1 MTYQP
6 VVLYW
11 RHLVD
16 ASLQR
21 GERLLMSMTQ
31 VNPTNEITN
40 ELLEMDQLRNR
51 HMLVRSPQMAALIRL
66 RGTLLKTIRNF
77 MESEDFVEVTT
88 PTITSLTGACED
100 YSTLFPL
107 EYFGNKAF
115 LTQTAQLHLEPLV
128 HSQTLRRVYSVNH
141 SYRAEPRAD
150 HRHLTE
156 FVLIEPEIGFGNLQ
170 TLLDIEERLVSTL
183 VQKALESRREEL
195 ETLGADIAMLETIK
209 PAFRRMTYSEAV
221 EQLNKMGIAT
231 RWGDDL
237 DRKREIALLEWTKFP
252 TFITHYPMELK
263 FFNMRQNREDERI
276 VNAADLLLPGV
287 GEVCGGAEREE
298 DPVRLRHRLMHSEA
312 MKHLLAAGGSAEDYE
327 WYLRLRDNDS
337 IPYAGF
343 GMGFERLVQFIT
355 GSESCLNCVEYPRN
369 SVHYMP

>member
-1 MTYQP
+1 MSAMKLNTAEDNANE
-6 VVLYW
+6 
-11 RHLVD
+11 LVD
-16 ASLQR
+16 IHQLQ
-21 GERLLMSMTQ
+21 
-31 VNPTNEITN
+31 
-40 ELLEMDQLRNR
+40 NR
-51 HMLVRSPQMAALIRL
+51 HMLVRSPHMAALIRL
-66 RGTLLKTIRNF
+66 RGTLLKAIRNF

-100 YSTLFPL
+100 FSTLFPL
-107 EYFGNKAF
+107 DYFGNKAF

-128 HSQTLRRVYSVNH
+128 HSQALRRVYSVNH

-156 FVLIEPEIGFGNLQ
+156 FVLVEPEIGFGDLK
-170 TLLDIEERLVSTL
+170 TLLDIEERLVSYL
-183 VQKALESRREEL
+183 VKSALGTRRAEL
-195 ETLGADIAMLETIK
+195 EALGADIEMLENIK
-209 PAFRRMTYSEAV
+209 PPFRRITYTQAV

-231 RWGDDL
+231 EWGDDL
-237 DRKREIALLEWTKFP
+237 DRRREIALLEWTQFP
-252 TFITHYPMELK
+252 TFITHYPIELK
-263 FFNMRQNREDERI
+263 FFNMRQNREDARV

-298 DPVRLRHRLMHSEA
+298 DPIRLRERLMTSVA

-327 WYLRLRDNDS
+327 WYLELREHDS

>member
-1 MTYQP
+1 MQYEAKERETIMS
-6 VVLYW
+6 VTKLNTTEDDANE
-11 RHLVD
+11 LVD
-16 ASLQR
+16 
-21 GERLLMSMTQ
+21 
-31 VNPTNEITN
+31 I
-40 ELLEMDQLRNR
+40 DQLQNR
-51 HMLVRSPQMAALIRL
+51 HMLVRSPRMAALIRL
-66 RGTLLKTIRNF
+66 RGTLLMAIRNF

-100 YSTLFPL
+100 FSTLFPL
-107 EYFGNKAF
+107 DYFGNKAF

-156 FVLIEPEIGFGNLQ
+156 FVLVEPEIGFGDLK
-170 TLLDIEERLVSTL
+170 TLLDIEERLVNCL
-183 VQKALESRREEL
+183 VKSALAKRRTEL
-195 ETLGADIAMLETIK
+195 EMLGADIAMLENIK
-209 PAFRRMTYSEAV
+209 LPFRRITYTQAV
-221 EQLNKMGIAT
+221 EQLNKMSIAT
-231 RWGDDL
+231 EWGEDL
-237 DRKREIALLEWTKFP
+237 DRRREIALLEWTQSP
-252 TFITHYPMELK
+252 TFITHYPIELK
-263 FFNMRQNREDERI
+263 FFNMRQNREDPRV

-298 DPVRLRHRLMHSEA
+298 DPIRLRDRLMTSVA

-327 WYLRLRDNDS
+327 WYLQLREHNS

-343 GMGFERLVQFIT
+343 GMGFERLIQFIIS
-355 GSESCLNCVEYPRN
+355 SESCLNCVEYPRN

>member
-1 MTYQP
+1 MT
-6 VVLYW
+6 
-11 RHLVD
+11 
-16 ASLQR
+16 
-21 GERLLMSMTQ
+21 TQ
-31 VNPTNEITN
+31 VNSLREHTTD
-40 ELLEMDQLRNR
+40 LLDMDQLRNR
-51 HMLVRSPQMAALIRL
+51 HILVRSAHMAALIRL
-66 RGTLLKTIRNF
+66 RGSLLKAIRTF

-100 YSTLFPL
+100 FSTLFPL
-107 EYFGNKAF
+107 DYFGNRAF

-128 HSQTLRRVYSVNH
+128 HSQALRRVYSINH

-156 FVLIEPEIGFGNLQ
+156 FVLVEPEIGFGNLQ
-170 TLLDIEERLVSTL
+170 ILLDIEERLVSFI
-183 VQKALESRREEL
+183 VKSALETRRAEL
-195 ETLGADIAMLETIK
+195 EMLGADISKLQTIK
-209 PAFRRMTYSEAV
+209 PPFRRITYSQAV
-221 EQLNKMGIAT
+221 EQLNEMGIAT
-231 RWGDDL
+231 AWGDDL
-237 DRKREIALLEWTKFP
+237 DRRREIALLEWTQFP
-252 TFITHYPMELK
+252 TFITHYPLELK
-263 FFNMRQNREDERI
+263 FFNMRQNRDDERV

-298 DPVRLRHRLMHSEA
+298 DPIRLRQRLMTSPA

-327 WYLRLRDNDS
+327 WYLQLREHDS

>member
-1 MTYQP
+1 MTTP
-6 VVLYW
+6 VPPFV
-11 RHLVD
+11 
-16 ASLQR
+16 
-21 GERLLMSMTQ
+21 ENMSDLHDM
-31 VNPTNEITN
+31 E
-40 ELLEMDQLRNR
+40 QLRNR
-51 HMLVRSPQMAALIRL
+51 HILVRSSRMAALIRL
-66 RGTLLKTIRNF
+66 RGTLLKAIRHF

-100 YSTLFPL
+100 FSTLFPL
-107 EYFGNKAF
+107 DYFGNRAF

-128 HSQTLRRVYSVNH
+128 HSRALRRVYSINH

-156 FVLIEPEIGFGNLQ
+156 FVLVEPEIGFGNLEI
-170 TLLDIEERLVSTL
+170 LLDFEQRLVSSI
-183 VQKALESRREEL
+183 VKSALETRREEL
-195 ETLGADIAMLETIK
+195 EMLGADIAMLETIK
-209 PAFRRMTYSEAV
+209 PPFRRITYTEAV
-221 EQLNKMGIAT
+221 EQLNKMDIETA
-231 RWGDDL
+231 WGDDL
-237 DRKREIALLEWTKFP
+237 DRKREIALLEWTRFP
-252 TFITHYPMELK
+252 TFITHYPLELK
-263 FFNMRQNREDERI
+263 FFNMRQNRVDERV

-298 DPVRLRHRLMHSEA
+298 DPVRLRQRLMTSPA

-327 WYLRLRDNDS
+327 WYLQLREHDS

>member
-1 MTYQP
+1 MSTQMQP
-6 VVLYW
+6 SVET
-11 RHLVD
+11 D
-16 ASLQR
+16 
-21 GERLLMSMTQ
+21 LLDM
-31 VNPTNEITN
+31 E
-40 ELLEMDQLRNR
+40 QLRNR
-51 HMLVRSPQMAALIRL
+51 HLLVRSPKMAALIRL
-66 RGTLLKTIRNF
+66 RGTLLKAVRTF
-77 MESEDFVEVTT
+77 MESEEFVEVTT

-100 YSTLFPL
+100 FSTLFPL
-107 EYFGNKAF
+107 DYFGNKAF

-128 HSQTLRRVYSVNH
+128 HSQTLRRVFSVNH

-156 FVLIEPEIGFGNLQ
+156 FVLIEPEIGFGNLP
-170 TLLDIEERLVSTL
+170 TLLDIEERLVSSM
-183 VQKALESRREEL
+183 VKAALEYRREEL
-195 ETLGADIAMLETIK
+195 GILGADMAMLEAIQ
-209 PAFRRMTYSEAV
+209 PPFRRMTYTEAV

-231 RWGDDL
+231 AWGDDL
-237 DRKREIALLEWTKFP
+237 DRKREIAILEWTQFP
-252 TFITHYPMELK
+252 TFITHYPLELK
-263 FFNMRQNREDERI
+263 FFNMRQNREDARV

-298 DPVRLRHRLMHSEA
+298 DPIRLRQRLMTSPA

-327 WYLRLRDNDS
+327 WYLQLREQDS

>member
-1 MTYQP
+1 
-6 VVLYW
+6 
-11 RHLVD
+11 
-16 ASLQR
+16 
-21 GERLLMSMTQ
+21 MSMTQ
-31 VNPTNEITN
+31 VTPFVENISDLQDME
-40 ELLEMDQLRNR
+40 QLRNR
-51 HMLVRSPQMAALIRL
+51 HILVRSSCMAALIRL
-66 RGTLLKTIRNF
+66 RGTLLKAIRHF

-100 YSTLFPL
+100 FSTLFPL
-107 EYFGNKAF
+107 DYFGNRAF

-128 HSQTLRRVYSVNH
+128 HSQALRRVYSVNH

-170 TLLDIEERLVSTL
+170 TLLDIEARLVSTL
-183 VQKALESRREEL
+183 VQKALETRREALEL
-195 ETLGADIAMLETIK
+195 LGADIAMLETIK
-209 PAFRRMTYSEAV
+209 PPFRRITYSAAV
-221 EQLNKMGIAT
+221 DQLNKMGIAT
-231 RWGDDL
+231 EWGDDL
-237 DRKREIALLEWTKFP
+237 DRRREIALLEWTQFP

-263 FFNMRQNREDERI
+263 FFNMRQNREDERV
-276 VNAADLLLPGV
+276 VNAVDLLLPGV

-298 DPVRLRHRLMHSEA
+298 DPVRLRQRLMTSPA

-327 WYLRLRDNDS
+327 WYLRLRDHDS

>member
-1 MTYQP
+1 MSTT
-6 VVLYW
+6 
-11 RHLVD
+11 HIS
-16 ASLQR
+16 ASTVSTSD
-21 GERLLMSMTQ
+21 LLDM
-31 VNPTNEITN
+31 N
-40 ELLEMDQLRNR
+40 QLSNR
-51 HMLVRSPQMAALIRL
+51 HMLVRAPQMAALIRL

-100 YSTLFPL
+100 FSTLFPL
-107 EYFGNKAF
+107 DYFGNKAF

-170 TLLDIEERLVSTL
+170 TLMDIEERLVSAL
-183 VQKALESRREEL
+183 VQTSLATRRVEL
-195 ETLGADIAMLETIK
+195 EELGADITMLESIK
-209 PAFRRMTYSEAV
+209 PPFRRLTYTAAV

-231 RWGDDL
+231 KWGDDL
-237 DRKREIALLEWTKFP
+237 DRKREIAILDWTQFP

-276 VNAADLLLPGV
+276 VNAVDLLLPGV

-298 DPVRLRHRLMHSEA
+298 DPIRLRQRLMTSVA

-327 WYLRLRDNDS
+327 WYLKLRDHDS

-355 GSESCLNCVEYPRN
+355 SSESCLNCVEYPRN
-369 SVHYMP
+369 SAHYMP

>member
-1 MTYQP
+1 MQP
-6 VVLYW
+6 SVGT
-11 RHLVD
+11 D
-16 ASLQR
+16 
-21 GERLLMSMTQ
+21 
-31 VNPTNEITN
+31 
-40 ELLEMDQLRNR
+40 LLEDMTQLRNR
-51 HMLVRSPQMAALIRL
+51 HLLVRSPKMAALIRL
-66 RGTLLKTIRNF
+66 RGTLLKTVRAF

-100 YSTLFPL
+100 FSTLFPL
-107 EYFGNKAF
+107 DYFGNKAF

-128 HSQTLRRVYSVNH
+128 HSQTLRRVFSVNH

-156 FVLIEPEIGFGNLQ
+156 FVLIEPEIGFGNLT
-170 TLLDIEERLVSTL
+170 TLLDIEERLVSAL
-183 VQKALESRREEL
+183 VKAALEQRREEL
-195 ETLGADIAMLETIK
+195 SILGADLAMLEAIK
-209 PAFRRMTYSEAV
+209 PPFRRITYTDAV

-231 RWGDDL
+231 AWGDDL
-237 DRKREIALLEWTKFP
+237 DRKREIAILEWTKFP

-263 FFNMRQNREDERI
+263 FFNMRQNREDERV

-298 DPVRLRHRLMHSEA
+298 DPIRLRQRLMTSPA
-312 MKHLLAAGGSAEDYE
+312 MKHLLAAGGTAEDYE
-327 WYLRLRDNDS
+327 WYLQLREQDS

-355 GSESCLNCVEYPRN
+355 GSESCLDCVEYPRN